1 VPNDVLAALP
11 YDSEA
16 KRDGVSGMAQAMRTV
31 AQLLLM
37 CDRSDLGVSVN
48 AEADPADVA
57 QPGAGA
63 GPRAAMEEPRIFI
76 YDNYPGGIGFSAP
89 LFEVQDRLLEA
100 SADLIAGCDC
110 ERGCPSCVGPIG
122 EIGPKGKRVAL
133 DLLER
138 LTGRVAVSSSAAPA
152 IDDGEVPF

>member
-1 VPNDVLAALP
+1 
-11 YDSEA
+11 
-16 KRDGVSGMAQAMRTV
+16 MAQAMRTV

-37 CDRSDLGVSVN
+37 CDRNDLGVSVN
-48 AEADPADVA
+48 AEGDAATGA
-57 QPGAGA
+57 AAAGA
-63 GPRAAMEEPRIFI
+63 APAGLRGAEALAKAPVLEEPRIFI

-100 SADLIAGCDC
+100 SADLIASCEC

-122 EIGPKGKRVAL
+122 EIGPQGKRVAL

-138 LTGRVAVSSSAAPA
+138 LTGRAAISASATPA
-152 IDDGEVPF
+152 IDEGEVPF

>member
-1 VPNDVLAALP
+1 
-11 YDSEA
+11 
-16 KRDGVSGMAQAMRTV
+16 M
-31 AQLLLM
+31 
-37 CDRSDLGVSVN
+37 
-48 AEADPADVA
+48 A

-63 GPRAAMEEPRIFI
+63 GPRAALEEPRIFI

-100 SADLIAGCDC
+100 SADLIASCDC

-122 EIGPKGKRVAL
+122 EIGPQGKRVAL

-138 LTGRVAVSSSAAPA
+138 LTGRVAVSSVGDAGHRRRRGAVLVSGQLMRRSIACVRSVKGTGPSSTGAGAGDRRASAS
-152 IDDGEVPF
+152 

>member
-1 VPNDVLAALP
+1 
-11 YDSEA
+11 
-16 KRDGVSGMAQAMRTV
+16 MAQAMRTV

-48 AEADPADVA
+48 AEGEAATGAAPDV
-57 QPGAGA
+57 
-63 GPRAAMEEPRIFI
+63 PRAALEEPRIFI

-100 SADLIAGCDC
+100 SADLIASCEC

-133 DLLER
+133 ELLER
-138 LTGRVAVSSSAAPA
+138 LTGRVAVSAATMPA